1 MLLAISDA
9 SVLVDMA
16 DSNLLGPLTRLP
28 YRFVVPDFVVKEITL
43 HTQKEVVDKL
53 VGAKRLWVLTASA
66 DELRLMDA
74 LLQDYPALSFADCS
88 VVILAE
94 RHKAL
99 ILTND
104 SRMRKISERRRLVC
118 HGTLWII
125 EQLMREAVVTAA
137 QARRA
142 LLLLI
147 EVNPRLPKTECDRL
161 LRELE

>member
-1 MLLAISDA
+1 
-9 SVLVDMA
+9 
-16 DSNLLGPLTRLP
+16 
-28 YRFVVPDFVVKEITL
+28 
-43 HTQKEVVDKL
+43 
-53 VGAKRLWVLTASA
+53 
-66 DELRLMDA
+66 
-74 LLQDYPALSFADCS
+74 LQDYPALSFADCS